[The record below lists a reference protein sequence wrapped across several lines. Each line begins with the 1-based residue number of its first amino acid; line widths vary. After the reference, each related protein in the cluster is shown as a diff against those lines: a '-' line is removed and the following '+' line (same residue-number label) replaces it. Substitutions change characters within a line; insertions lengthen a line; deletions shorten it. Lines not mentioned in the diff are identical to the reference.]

1 MCGKI
6 KAFFNFPGFF
16 ANLLPGYLTKTFF
29 WCKILMLFIWRRIE
43 VVITGL
49 TRNQLGLCPREFE
62 SRRLRQNREEPH
74 CCAVLFVLP
83 MKHTRKKAIWSP
95 LKTSCERKWAVRAI
109 FVVKPPRKAYSLTS
123 SAFLESGTPC
133 PFLLFTPVFRGSHIK
148 IE

>member
-29 WCKILMLFIWRRIE
+29 WCKILLLFLWRRIE

-62 SRRLRQNREEPH
+62 SRRLRQTKRT
-74 CCAVLFVLP
+74 A
-83 MKHTRKKAIWSP
+83 
-95 LKTSCERKWAVRAI
+95 
-109 FVVKPPRKAYSLTS
+109 
-123 SAFLESGTPC
+123 
-133 PFLLFTPVFRGSHIK
+133 LLCGSFCFAPETYPIKK